1 MQKELHLPKSR
12 TMPARRPPGPAIG
25 PEPNTVIT
33 TSLYDSMSRSSHRAH
48 SEKRTPRRQTQFQVL
63 RRKESLA
70 YPTVPSGRRLG
81 VWGQRL
87 RSHNCLP
94 ASTSDE
100 DSRPWVR
107 RRPDEAGG
115 VVPQLVTLGGTC
127 PGALNGITDTQ
138 TSILLSV

>member
-1 MQKELHLPKSR
+1 M
-12 TMPARRPPGPAIG
+12 
-25 PEPNTVIT
+25 
-33 TSLYDSMSRSSHRAH
+33 
-48 SEKRTPRRQTQFQVL
+48 
-63 RRKESLA
+63 
-70 YPTVPSGRRLG
+70 
-81 VWGQRL
+81 WGQRL

-127 PGALNGITDTQ
+127 PGALNGITSQ
-138 TSILLSV
+138 MKKEIYFFKWYS